1 MLLGLY
7 HGLFKYF
14 EIHPKT
20 VLTWKREG
28 ILIQEKK
35 EVFEEIPPRNRGQ
48 YYPWFLEYQDLLDPS
63 QEPSTKVTDDFLNR
77 LESVARAWRYIGGV
91 RPLLINTPLN
101 VIDIEKATWPQR
113 KQNCFDLCELMLS
126 DLHPSPRLYIWLS
139 FGSMTFAQPETRR
152 NATRDCPPYAGHELN
167 SSTSLM
173 IPDLSSN
180 SSVPRI

>member
-91 RPLLINTPLN
+91 RPLLISMPLN

-113 KQNCFDLCELMLS
+113 KRNCFDLCS
-126 DLHPSPRLYIWLS
+126 FISAYRL
-139 FGSMTFAQPETRR
+139 AQ
-152 NATRDCPPYAGHELN
+152 
-167 SSTSLM
+167 
-173 IPDLSSN
+173 
-180 SSVPRI
+180 